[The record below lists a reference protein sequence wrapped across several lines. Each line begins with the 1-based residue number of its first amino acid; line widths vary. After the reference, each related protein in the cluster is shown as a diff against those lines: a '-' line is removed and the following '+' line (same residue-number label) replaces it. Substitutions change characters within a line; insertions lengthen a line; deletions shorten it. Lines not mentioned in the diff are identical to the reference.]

1 MCFWLCGPVGHMGV
15 VVALSKGLPMGLDFS
30 GSFRNQMNCQ
40 GFPLGCLSP
49 NLKGSSSG
57 WTNEAKTR
65 TSAHING
72 CNFSASGS
80 HAALSHTLAPRRQNW
95 EAILLQRTDHNGAG
109 PPPGAQGTGGSNSG
123 LISRAGWVSCPC
135 ILHSQLPNM
144 AVTVECF
151 LDIETP

>member
-1 MCFWLCGPVGHMGV
+1 MGV

-40 GFPLGCLSP
+40 
-49 NLKGSSSG
+49 GSSSG

-109 PPPGAQGTGGSNSG
+109 PPSGAQGTGDSNSG
-123 LISRAGWVSCPC
+123 LISRSGRVSCPC
-135 ILHSQLPNM
+135 ILHSQLPN
-144 AVTVECF
+144 C
-151 LDIETP
+151 